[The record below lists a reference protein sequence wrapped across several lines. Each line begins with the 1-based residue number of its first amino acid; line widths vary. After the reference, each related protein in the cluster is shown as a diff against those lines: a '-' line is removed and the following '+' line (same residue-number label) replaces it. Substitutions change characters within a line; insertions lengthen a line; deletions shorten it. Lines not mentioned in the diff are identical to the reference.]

1 MHDADD
7 RSTLDRRHM
16 LKLGGATAAGLLLAP
31 GIAEAQSAST
41 RSVSPQSVSTG
52 AQPAGGSLPPPSPV
66 DTGHVE
72 DGKVRFPAWRAPADT
87 PSAPPPSPMPPEAR
101 VGFAIVG
108 LGRLALE
115 EILPAFAQ
123 STKARPVALV
133 SGTPDKLRAVA
144 AQYGIAPDHCLSY
157 AEFERLQ
164 GLPGVAAVYIVLPN
178 GLHREYTER
187 AARIGKHVLTEKP
200 MATSSAEA
208 RAMVAAC
215 ERAGVHLMV
224 AYRIQFEPYNMR
236 LMEWTRSRRYGR
248 LVGMSAINVQ
258 TVAPDGARQWRHK
271 KALAGG
277 GSLFDIGLYCINT
290 ARFLTGEE
298 PVGLWATRYSPPDDP
313 RYAQVEETNAFTLRF
328 PSNALVQCFCSYGAR
343 DDKNQRL
350 NFETAAV
357 AMPNAYQYQ
366 GQRMTVI
373 GREGDATS
381 LDEIVLAPKNQFA
394 AEIDHFATCV
404 LENRRPR
411 TPGEEGVQDH
421 VVMEAVYE
429 SERTG
434 RPVELKRH
442 DGLDVFRGPPVAP
455 AA

>member
-1 MHDADD
+1 MDD
-7 RSTLDRRHM
+7 TDRPALDRRNM
-16 LKLGGATAAGLLLAP
+16 LKLGTATAAGLLLAP
-31 GIAEAQSAST
+31 GLAQAQAQAQAAA
-41 RSVSPQSVSTG
+41 PGSTG
-52 AQPAGGSLPPPSPV
+52 AQRPGGPLPPPSPV
-66 DTGHVE
+66 DAGHVE

-123 STKARPVALV
+123 SNKAKPVALV
-133 SGTPDKLRAVA
+133 SGSPDKLRTVA
-144 AQYGIAPDHCLSY
+144 RQYGIAPDHCLSY
-157 AEFERLQ
+157 AEFEKLRDLAD
-164 GLPGVAAVYIVLPN
+164 VRAVYIVLPN

-200 MATSSAEA
+200 MAANSAEG

-215 ERAGVHLMV
+215 ARANVHLMV
-224 AYRIQFEPYNMR
+224 AYRIQFEPYNTR
-236 LMEWTRSRRYGR
+236 LMEWTRAHRFGR

-258 TVAPDGARQWRHK
+258 TTAPDGAQQWRHK

-298 PVGLWATRYSPPDDP
+298 PASLWATQFSPPGDP

-328 PSNALVQCFCSYGAR
+328 PSNAIVQCFCSYGAR

-357 AMPNAYQYQ
+357 EMPNAYQYQ

-373 GREGDATS
+373 AREGDATS
-381 LDEIVLAPKNQFA
+381 LDEVVLSPKNQFA

-429 SERTG
+429 SEQTG
-434 RPVELKRH
+434 RPVTLKRY
-442 DGLDVFRGPPVAP
+442 DTLDTFRGPPISQEA
-455 AA
+455 